1 MTAQAFGLLL
11 LATAAFLSA
20 AMVLAWLADRQAGN
34 AGWIDATWT
43 FAVGAAG
50 AGGALSA
57 YFLHGHNW
65 RSLLVAVLAL
75 LWSARLGGH
84 IVQRTLS
91 KDDDPRYAKLRR
103 EWGADAPSQMFRFLQ
118 IQALVSI
125 PLSMS
130 IWLAAFNPSPAFS
143 IKDAVA
149 IALMLIA
156 IGGEASADSSMR
168 AFKADPANNG
178 KVCDAG
184 LWAWS
189 RHPNYFFEW
198 LGWTAYAVFAVD
210 FTGAYVWGWLALL
223 APACMYWLLNHVS
236 GIPPLEDI
244 MVAKYGAAYRDY
256 QARTSAFFPMPPTA
270 RRN

>member
-1 MTAQAFGLLL
+1 MTAQAFGALL
-11 LATAAFLSA
+11 LATAIFLSS
-20 AMVLAWLADRQAGN
+20 AMAIAWLVDRRTGN
-34 AGWIDATWT
+34 AGWVDASWT
-43 FAVGAAG
+43 FAVGIAG

-65 RSLLVAVLAL
+65 RALLVAIMAL

-84 IVQRTLS
+84 IVQRTLT

-103 EWGADAPSQMFRFLQ
+103 EWGANAPSQMFRFLQ
-118 IQALVSI
+118 IQAFVSV

-130 IWLAAFNPSPAFS
+130 VWLAAFNPSPGIS

-149 IALMLIA
+149 IALMVIA
-156 IGGEASADSSMR
+156 IAGEAVADSSMR
-168 AFKADPANNG
+168 AFKADPANKG
-178 KVCDAG
+178 KVCDTG

-198 LGWTAYAVFAVD
+198 LGWTAYAVFAID
-210 FTGAYVWGWLALL
+210 FTGAYVWGWLALI

-236 GIPPLEDI
+236 GIPPLEEI
-244 MVAKYGAAYRDY
+244 MLDKYGAAYHAY
-256 QARTSAFFPMPPTA
+256 LKRTSAFFPLPPAAT
-270 RRN
+270 RS